1 MQHVRNSIEILILQ
15 HPQEAKSP
23 LTTVPL
29 LTQLLGHCTHRVGFS
44 WGSLKKA
51 LGKKTGEQ
59 QVNSAEW
66 VVLFVGTQKK
76 MPKMGPEEKFLILD
90 KKGNL
95 KEIETIKGLIVIDGN
110 WKQAKTLWWRNPWLL
125 KIPRMVLNL
134 QNSSLYGDL
143 RREPRKGLVSTLE
156 ATAYALEALGEKKE
170 VSEMLIQ
177 SFEEKI
183 KEWKKLPE

>member
-1 MQHVRNSIEILILQ
+1 MQNVRNTIEILILQ

-29 LTQLLGHCTHRVGFS
+29 LTQLLAHCTHRVGFS

-51 LGKKTGEQ
+51 LHHDVTP
-59 QVNSAEW
+59 SEW

-76 MPKMGPEEKFLILD
+76 MPKMAPEEKYQILD
-90 KKGNL
+90 KKGAPQQVA
-95 KEIETIKGLIVIDGN
+95 KIKGLIVLDGN

-125 KIPRMVLNL
+125 KIPRMILNL
-134 QNSSLYGDL
+134 QNPSLYGSL

-156 ATAYALEALGEKKE
+156 ATAYALDALGENKE
-170 VSEMLIQ
+170 VSKTLIQ
-177 SFEEKI
+177 GFEEKI
-183 KEWKKLPE
+183 KEWKTLPEGPDS